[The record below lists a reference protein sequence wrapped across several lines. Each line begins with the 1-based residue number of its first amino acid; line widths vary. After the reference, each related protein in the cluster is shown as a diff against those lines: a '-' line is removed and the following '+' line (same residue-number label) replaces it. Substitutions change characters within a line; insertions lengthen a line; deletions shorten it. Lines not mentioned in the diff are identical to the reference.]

1 MPMFRTILSV
11 AALAASS
18 TLSAQVA
25 EPRLALKGND
35 PISYFTDARPVKGSS
50 TISYDF
56 QAQRYQFSSPKNR
69 QLFMADPARYAP
81 QFGGFSAAELP
92 AGKRA
97 EADPSVFL
105 VRNGKL
111 YMFSSAQAR
120 TYVTRNPGLLQR
132 AHEEWERK

>member
-1 MPMFRTILSV
+1 MSIRST
-11 AALAASS
+11 ALALA
-18 TLSAQVA
+18 LAGAAGAVFGQAAV
-25 EPRLALKGND
+25 PLALKGND
-35 PISYFTDARPVKGSS
+35 PVSYFTEPRPVKGSG

-56 QAQRYQFSSPKNR
+56 KEQRYQFSSAKNR

-111 YMFSSAQAR
+111 YMFSSPEAR
-120 TYVTRNPGLLQR
+120 IYVTKNPVLLQR